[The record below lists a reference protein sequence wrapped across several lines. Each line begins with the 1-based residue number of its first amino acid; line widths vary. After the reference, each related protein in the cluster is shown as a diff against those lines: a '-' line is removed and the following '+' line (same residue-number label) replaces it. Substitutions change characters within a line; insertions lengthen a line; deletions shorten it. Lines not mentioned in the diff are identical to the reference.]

1 MKIAIPVDEN
11 KEMVCPSFGRTPLYL
26 FLDTETQEK
35 QYIDNSAA
43 ANEGGAGI
51 KAAQILADK
60 GIDVLLTPR
69 CGQNAADVLKLAKI
83 EIYRTKSESVAE
95 TLELFQKGELSVL
108 EEIHPGFHNH
118 GGK

>member
-1 MKIAIPVDEN
+1 MKIAIPVNEN
-11 KEMVCPSFGRTPLYL
+11 KKEVCPSFGRTPLYL
-26 FLDTETQEK
+26 LLDTETQEK
-35 QYIDNSAA
+35 VYYDNSAV

-60 GIDVLLTPR
+60 EIDVLLTPR
-69 CGQNAADVLKLAKI
+69 CGQNAADVLKLADIK
-83 EIYRTKSESVAE
+83 IYRTRNSSLAE
-95 TLELFQKGELSVL
+95 TLELFQKGELSIL